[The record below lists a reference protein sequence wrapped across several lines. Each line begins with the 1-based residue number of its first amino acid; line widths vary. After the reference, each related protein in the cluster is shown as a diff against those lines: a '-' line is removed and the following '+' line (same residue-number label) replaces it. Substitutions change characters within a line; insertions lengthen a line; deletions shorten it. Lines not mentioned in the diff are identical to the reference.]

1 LAASTIAPK
10 ARPRRTAAAV
20 PEPKATP
27 AVPFEPLAD
36 SLGYAIKLAQVRTY
50 ALLFRVFDSDCL
62 SPGRMTALWMIA
74 SDPRINQT
82 TLAQRLSITRASVV
96 KVVDSLEK
104 PGLVQR
110 LPVPGDRRSYALVI
124 TALGLRE
131 LERHRDA
138 HARFEAELA
147 TGLTRNERR
156 QLMQLLEKVA
166 AG

>member
-1 LAASTIAPK
+1 MAASTTASK
-10 ARPRRTAAAV
+10 ARPRPTAKTAA
-20 PEPKATP
+20 EPR

-36 SLGYAIKLAQVRTY
+36 SLGYAIKRAQVRTY
-50 ALLFRVFDSDCL
+50 ALLFRIFDNDCL

-74 SDPRINQT
+74 SDPRINQS

-96 KVVDSLEK
+96 KVVDSLEQ

-110 LPVPGDRRSYALVI
+110 LPVPGDRRSYALVV

-131 LERHRDA
+131 LERHREA

-147 TGLTRNERR
+147 TALTRNERR
-156 QLMQLLEKVA
+156 QLMELLEKVA
-166 AG
+166 AA